1 MDNLTAIERRDG
13 SISVIQDEQGILFL
27 GDDNR
32 IEQFLE
38 QHGLASRDVT
48 SKALKVAS
56 TALQQAASSAQQSG
70 RWVKL
75 TKESADLLAK
85 YGKSGPIQKGVAQA
99 ANGRTVKWLEF
110 INPSQMLT
118 PSMAAG
124 VGGVM
129 AQVALEQAIQEITD
143 YLKTIDAKVDKLV
156 QDQKDAVIAD
166 LLGVSLELDEAFA
179 VMQSTGSLSITAWDK
194 IAPCATITSRSLSY
208 ALTKLKNGTEALD
221 ATTNIDDIIAQVE
234 DLSGDL
240 EAWLGVVARSIQA
253 RDKFSSLELERAF
266 AETPE
271 AMEEHRQGIIAA
283 RKKRLSTVRDAIS
296 LMQGAF
302 YETAAKLREGK
313 LLHPHGIDKAI
324 TKLAAMTDKTRVFA
338 EHLDIAIEQRT
349 IERARRWGKIAGEAL
364 GNLASDVQEGATG
377 LGGALAENAHQ
388 LGGQI
393 AEGSQELGKI
403 AEKGAGELGAAAS
416 KGAKALEDALSNID
430 LKAVGDALPLRFP
443 FGRK

>member
-1 MDNLTAIERRDG
+1 MDDSKAIEPQTG

-27 GDDNR
+27 GESNS
-32 IEQFLE
+32 IEQLLKKN
-38 QHGLASRDVT
+38 GLSSREVT
-48 SKALKVAS
+48 TKALKVAG
-56 TALQQAASSAQQSG
+56 TAMQQAASSAQQSG

-75 TKESADLLAK
+75 TKESAELLAQ
-85 YGKSGPIQKGVAQA
+85 YGKSGAVQKGVVQA

-124 VGGVM
+124 VGGMM

-143 YLKTIDAKVDKLV
+143 YLKTIDAKVDKLL

-179 VMQSTGSLSITAWDK
+179 VMQSTGGVSVTAWDK

-208 ALTKLKNGTEALD
+208 ALTKLKNGAETLD
-221 ATTNIDDIIAQVE
+221 ATANIDDIIAQTV
-234 DLSGDL
+234 DFSADL
-240 EAWLGVVARSIQA
+240 EAWLGVIARSIQA

-271 AMEEHRQGIIAA
+271 VMEEHRQGIIAA
-283 RKKRLSTVRDAIS
+283 RKKRLSTVRDAVS
-296 LMQGAF
+296 LMQGTFIAVS
-302 YETAAKLREGK
+302 ARLRDGK
-313 LLHPHGIDKAI
+313 LFHPHGIDKAI
-324 TKLAAMTDKTRVFA
+324 ERLAAMTEETRVFA
-338 EHLDIAIEQRT
+338 EHLDIEIEQHT
-349 IERARRWGKIAGEAL
+349 IERARRWDKIAGEAL
-364 GNLASDVQEGATG
+364 GNLASDVQEGATD
-377 LGGALAENAHQ
+377 LGSALADNAHQ

-393 AEGSQELGKI
+393 AEGSQELGKL
-403 AEKGAGELGAAAS
+403 AEKGAGELSAAAS
-416 KGAKALEDALSNID
+416 QGVKALGDALSNID
-430 LKAVGDALPLRFP
+430 LKAMGDALPLRFP